1 MVSSVPFPSS
11 FRHPSTIPLDS
22 QIFFLFFIIFL
33 SFFFI
38 IITHPSPPLLSLLSL
53 ERAHGRFVS
62 RRSESKASRDKL

>member
-38 IITHPSPPLLSLLSL
+38 IITHPPLLSLLSL